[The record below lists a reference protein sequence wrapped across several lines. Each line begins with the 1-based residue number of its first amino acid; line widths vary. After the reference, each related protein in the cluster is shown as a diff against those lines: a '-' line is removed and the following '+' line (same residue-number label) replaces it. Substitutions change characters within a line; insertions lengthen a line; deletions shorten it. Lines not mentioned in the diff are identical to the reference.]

1 MATTSVSSPG
11 GEDASSGAGAS
22 GATVPA
28 HFQPQ
33 TQMSAQAQQAARK
46 KKEIWVRMFLWFFLS
61 VVFALLPTGGQY
73 LNGRQTEGFHQ
84 PSLWEWVSRAQLY
97 LVSMGLAVAAVGEA
111 LMHLWK
117 SNQSF
122 RLILVTIT
130 NMLIMLIA
138 AYLAPGADSDKKIEA
153 VVGQQSLVMFITVLV
168 TSGVSTWLCVKEVG
182 VQQ

>member
-22 GATVPA
+22 GVTEPA
-28 HFQPQ
+28 QSQPQ
-33 TQMSAQAQQAARK
+33 TRTQAQQAARK
-46 KKEIWVRMFLWFFLS
+46 KKEIWVRMLLWFFLS

-84 PSLWEWVSRAQLY
+84 PGFWEWVSRAQLY

-130 NMLIMLIA
+130 NLLIMLIA

-168 TSGVSTWLCVKEVG
+168 TSGLSTWLCVKEVG

>member
-1 MATTSVSSPG
+1 MGTTSVSSPG
-11 GEDASSGAGAS
+11 GGDASSETGAAGVTA
-22 GATVPA
+22 PA
-28 HFQPQ
+28 QSQRQAEADP
-33 TQMSAQAQQAARK
+33 QAQQAVWK
-46 KKEIWVRMFLWFFLS
+46 KKEVWVRMVLWLLLS

-84 PSLWEWVSRAQLY
+84 PGFWEWVSRAQLY
-97 LVSMGLAVAAVGEA
+97 VVSMGLAVAAVGEA

-122 RLILVTIT
+122 RLILVTVT
-130 NMLIMLIA
+130 NVLIMLFA
-138 AYLAPGADSDKKIEA
+138 AYLAPGGDSDKKIEA

-168 TSGVSTWLCVKEVG
+168 TSGISTWLCVTEVG